1 MLTLGCSTPL
11 IFDIEGGNHYR
22 ESIKLASAEAIIR
35 EITRHYKVDKPVSDG
50 KFKVYPLIGQVT
62 TPVIGLSEAED
73 TGKAWVQES
82 EIENVDTIE
91 AINTGEVPV
100 LIPYLSQVQGGK
112 QDRTV
117 FEPIIVP
124 TGRGESNPLQIP
136 ARCIERSRWGY
147 QSSRGVATSQRF
159 SSARTRMG
167 SQMAFSVSSRR
178 DQGAVW
184 DNISSALG
192 SMRLDSSVAPTLNWR
207 EMNEE
212 VHRSRDGLKDTW
224 SKLLPGTQV
233 PDQVG
238 ILVVYENK
246 ILALEVY
253 GSNRL
258 WSTFS
263 EEVLKGFLLD
273 SYFLEEESDTGP
285 EEDIEPILE
294 FEFKSMQVNPDSAT
308 GAGELFRLTDKS
320 WQGMALL
327 LDGVPIHLYAV
338 KRHTDT
344 LEGQSKRRR
353 LRTSDSPGGSIDPRE
368 LSRFLQEEEQEE
380 EIPTPTTS

>member
-1 MLTLGCSTPL
+1 MESKRLTSV
-11 IFDIEGGNHYR
+11 
-22 ESIKLASAEAIIR
+22 ESIIR
-35 EITRHYKVDKPVSDG
+35 EITRHYTLDKPVSDG
-50 KFKVYPLIGQVT
+50 RFKVYPLIGQVS
-62 TPVIGLSEAED
+62 TPVIGLSEAEEA
-73 TGKAWVQES
+73 GKAWVQES
-82 EIENVDTIE
+82 ETENVDLIE

-124 TGRGESNPLQIP
+124 TGRGESNPLKIP
-136 ARCIERSRWGY
+136 ARCIERSRWDY
-147 QSSRGVATSQRF
+147 RSSQGIATSQKF

-167 SQMAFSVSSRR
+167 SQMAFSISSQR
-178 DQGAVW
+178 DQEAVW
-184 DNISSALG
+184 DNIDAALG
-192 SMRLDSSVAPTLNWR
+192 SMRLESSVAPTMNWR

-212 VHRSRDGLKDTW
+212 VHRSREGLKDAW
-224 SKLLPGTQV
+224 DKLLPGTQV

-238 ILVVYENK
+238 ILVVYDNK

-258 WSTFS
+258 WTTFS

-273 SYFLEEESDTGP
+273 KYFLGEKQDGGP
-285 EEDIEPILE
+285 DENIEPILE

-308 GAGELFRLTDKS
+308 GAGDLFRLSNKS

-327 LDGVPIHLYAV
+327 FDGVPVHLYAV
-338 KRHTDT
+338 KRQTDT
-344 LEGQSKRRR
+344 LEGQDKRRR

-368 LSRFLQEEEQEE
+368 LSRLLDEEEQEPE
-380 EIPTPTTS
+380 VPTPTAG